1 MLDGDHPIAR
11 APDVLA
17 WLFTAGC
24 LCNNARIAPP
34 NGTDHATWSILGDP
48 TEASVIVA
56 ARKALID
63 PEALAKSWPRLREY
77 PFESRR
83 KRMSTLH
90 RFERGTAALPAPAHS
105 FIAFV
110 KGAPKEIL
118 ALSTRAFGGRW

>member
-1 MLDGDHPIAR
+1 MAIIRSR

-63 PEALAKSWPRLREY
+63 PEALAKSWPVRANTPLNR
-77 PFESRR
+77 
-83 KRMSTLH
+83 
-90 RFERGTAALPAPAHS
+90 AASA
-105 FIAFV
+105 
-110 KGAPKEIL
+110 
-118 ALSTRAFGGRW
+118 

>member
-1 MLDGDHPIAR
+1 MAIIRSRAR
-11 APDVLA
+11 PMCWPGCSRQVVCATTRGSRRP
-17 WLFTAGC
+17 TA
-24 LCNNARIAPP
+24 LI
-34 NGTDHATWSILGDP
+34 DATWSILGDP

-110 KGAPKEIL
+110 KGAPREIW
-118 ALSTRAFGGRW
+118 R